1 MNLLKWLRYGV
12 ILALV
17 LLAGVGRGS
26 AAPQAQGMVLDITSP
41 REGSVL
47 SGQVSVIGTA
57 THPQFASYGVLY
69 ATGATVT
76 GDTGWR
82 MDAPIAWNVTTMVV
96 NGALG
101 VWDTTLVPNGQYVL
115 ALVVYEAGS
124 ETPNVR
130 FVNNLT
136 VNNVE
141 PTPTEEPTAT
151 PTPAGPEGQPT
162 ETPQPG
168 QDAAPVAPTIQ
179 QPPTATPR
187 LTPTVGAQ
195 ATPTDDEE
203 EEGGINPADILSGA
217 AIKQAF
223 TTGMW
228 LAVFL
233 YVLGILYAIIK
244 ALVRY
249 YFRQLRRRRRA

>member
-1 MNLLKWLRYGV
+1 MNSMKWLRYGV
-12 ILALV
+12 ILV
-17 LLAGVGRGS
+17 LILLPGVGNIN
-26 AAPQAQGMVLDITSP
+26 AAPQTQAVLDITSP
-41 REGSVL
+41 TEGSVL
-47 SGQVSVIGTA
+47 SGQVTIVGTA

-69 ATGATVT
+69 ATGANVT

-82 MDAPIAWNVTTMVV
+82 MDAPIAWDVRSMVV
-96 NGALG
+96 NGTLG

-115 ALVVYEAGS
+115 ALVVFEAGN

-151 PTPAGPEGQPT
+151 PTPAGAEGAPT

-168 QDAAPVAPTIQ
+168 QAGAVAPTIE

-187 LTPTVGAQ
+187 LTATVGAQ
-195 ATPTDDEE
+195 GTPTDDEE
-203 EEGGINPADILSGA
+203 EEGFDPADILSGA
-217 AIKQAF
+217 AIKEAF
-223 TTGMW
+223 TTGIW

-249 YFRQLRRRRRA
+249 YFRQLNRRRRA

>member
-1 MNLLKWLRYGV
+1 MNSMKWLRYGV
-12 ILALV
+12 LLALV
-17 LLAGVGRGS
+17 LLLGVGRIG
-26 AAPQAQGMVLDITSP
+26 AAPQAQAVLDITSP
-41 REGSVL
+41 GEGSVL
-47 SGQVSVIGTA
+47 SGQVTIVGTA

-69 ATGATVT
+69 ATGANVT

-82 MDAPIAWNVTTMVV
+82 MDAPVAWNVTTMVV
-96 NGALG
+96 NGTLG

-115 ALVVYEAGS
+115 ALVVYEAGN

-141 PTPTEEPTAT
+141 PTPTEEPTQT
-151 PTPAGPEGQPT
+151 PTPGAPEGQPT

-168 QDAAPVAPTIQ
+168 QAGVVAPTIE

-187 LTPTVGAQ
+187 LTAPVSAQ
-195 ATPTDDEE
+195 ATRTGDEE
-203 EEGGINPADILSGA
+203 EEGINPADILSGVA
-217 AIKQAF
+217 LKEAF
-223 TTGMW
+223 TTGVW

-233 YVLGILYAIIK
+233 YVLGVLYAIIK

-249 YFRQLRRRRRA
+249 YFRQLHRRRRA